1 VGAVGK
7 LIQAGLLAGG
17 IVYFIPYLWEGAKEL
32 AREITEE
39 RE

>member
-1 VGAVGK
+1 MGTIGK

-17 IVYFIPYLWEGAKEL
+17 IVYFIPYLVAGVKEL
-32 AREITEE
+32 ASEIREE